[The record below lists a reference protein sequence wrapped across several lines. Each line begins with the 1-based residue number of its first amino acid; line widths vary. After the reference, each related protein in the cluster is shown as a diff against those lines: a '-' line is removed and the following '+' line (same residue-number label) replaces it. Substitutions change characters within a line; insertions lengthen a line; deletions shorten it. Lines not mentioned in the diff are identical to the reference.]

1 MALLKSE
8 TAGMSDTTKTT
19 AGQRA
24 NVVAFGAAARE
35 IERLRAQQHRDPLPF
50 LPRGGVKAGEWQP
63 DLYGMPKDPG
73 VESPVEPIGYE
84 GDVYYFIDS
93 RGQFRALKA
102 EKLNQVG
109 IQDLFSA
116 TPNYPKFIHP
126 RRSKEIRNPKTQEII
141 KESEIVSFEADD
153 IKEMLFLACSRKGF
167 FSPENKMRGRGSWT
181 FKSGNLVYH
190 AGDCLWKC
198 ERGKFVEM
206 PTGVHEGNLYP
217 HLSALPAPWT
227 EELTAEDNPAKALL
241 AGFRKSK
248 WLRPDVDPVLLLGW
262 IGGAYLGGA
271 LDWRP
276 SALLLGDKGT
286 GKSTLQNT
294 LKVLFG
300 DALFHSSDST
310 AAGIYQAMGHDSRAV
325 ALDEMEPGMDARK
338 ASNIADLMRSS
349 ASGAIGRR
357 GSSDGTANAYQ
368 MRSAFLFSAIN
379 NPLHTAADL
388 SRVAV
393 LRMLPFDKD
402 SEKPESI
409 NADTAGPKVLAQM
422 MRAWGDNGQGFKYQ
436 YERFAEALK
445 QGGHDKRGQD
455 TYGTLLAC
463 AAMML
468 GDELAGEMGVKVGPE
483 EERWWTEHLS
493 IDSLPEVEDA
503 TPNYRQCL
511 DRILTT
517 TVKEWRNSSH
527 NTIGQVL
534 QELRTVDADG
544 MAASD
549 EARVSRD
556 KAKQEINIAGFGLL
570 NTREVVA
577 TVIRA
582 AAQKGI
588 QIKQEAALQEFGLP
602 EAGWVLAV
610 PNKSNKVSKHLEGSD
625 WQLGGWKDALRQCPI
640 AGVMIGRSEIN
651 RVVIDGVQQ
660 RCTLVVLDRYHQAP
674 EK

>member
-1 MALLKSE
+1 
-8 TAGMSDTTKTT
+8 MSDTTKTT

-24 NVVAFGAAARE
+24 NVVSFGKA
-35 IERLRAQQHRDPLPF
+35 ERDLQRMRKQRKDLPPME
-50 LPRGGVKAGEWQP
+50 PRGPGNVAAGQWQA
-63 DLYGMPKDPG
+63 DMYGMPSNP
-73 VESPVEPIGYE
+73 ECECPVTPIGFE
-84 GDVYYFIDS
+84 GDLFYFIDS
-93 RGQFRALKA
+93 RGQFRAVKA
-102 EKLNQVG
+102 ERINQVG

-116 TPNYPKFIHP
+116 TPNYPKWMCP
-126 RRSKEIRNPKTQEII
+126 RWSKPVVDKKGIVTKP
-141 KESEIVSFEADD
+141 SEIVSFEADD
-153 IKEMLFLACSRKGF
+153 IKEILFLACSRKGF
-167 FSPENKMRGRGSWT
+167 FSPNDKMRGRGSWT
-181 FKSGNLVYH
+181 FRSGNLVYH
-190 AGDCLWKC
+190 AGDALWIC
-198 ERGKFVEM
+198 EKGKFREL

-227 EELTAEDNPAKALL
+227 EEISAADNPARALL

-276 SALLLGDKGT
+276 SGLLLGDKGT

-294 LKVLFG
+294 LKALFG

-338 ASNIADLMRSS
+338 ASNIADLMRTS

-393 LRMLPFDKD
+393 LRMLPFDAD
-402 SEKPESI
+402 SERPEPI
-409 NADTAGPKVLAQM
+409 NAETAGPKVLAVM
-422 MRAWGDNGQGFKYQ
+422 MRAWGDNGAGFRLQ
-436 YERFAEALK
+436 YDRFARALAA
-445 QGGHDKRGQD
+445 GGHDRRGQD

-468 GDELAGEMGVKVGPE
+468 GDELASDLDVQVGPE

-493 IDSLPEVEDA
+493 AADMPEVEDA
-503 TPNYRQCL
+503 TPNYRQCV

-517 TVKEWRNSSH
+517 PVKAWRNVNH
-527 NTIGQVL
+527 NTIGQIL
-534 QELRTVDADG
+534 HDARTVDAEG
-544 MAASD
+544 AAIAEPGID
-549 EARVSRD
+549 YNTARRD
-556 KAKQEINIAGFGLL
+556 INIAGFGLL
-570 NTREVVA
+570 NPKEVVA
-577 TVIRA
+577 PVMKAMARAGRAMTLA
-582 AAQKGI
+582 AALEKYRLPDG
-588 QIKQEAALQEFGLP
+588 GLI
-602 EAGWVLAV
+602 LAV
-610 PNKSNKVSKHLEGSD
+610 PNKSFKVAQHLEGSD
-625 WQLGGWKDALRQCPI
+625 WQAGGWKDALRQCPVPD
-640 AGVMIGRSEIN
+640 VMIGNADIN
-651 RVVIDGVQQ
+651 RVSIDGTQT
-660 RCTLVVLDRYHQAP
+660 RCTLIVLERYHQAP

>member
-1 MALLKSE
+1 
-8 TAGMSDTTKTT
+8 MSDTTKTT

-24 NVVAFGAAARE
+24 NVVAFSAAERE
-35 IERLRAQQHRDPLPF
+35 IRKLREQQNRDPLPF
-50 LPRGGVKAGEWQP
+50 LPRNGVHPGHWQP
-63 DLYGMPKDPG
+63 DLFGMPMDPG
-73 VESPVEPIGYE
+73 CESPVQPIGYE
-84 GDVYYFIDS
+84 GDLYYFIDS

-102 EKLNQVG
+102 EKINQVG

-126 RRSKEIRNPKTQEII
+126 RFSKPVFAKDGKTIV

-198 ERGKFVEM
+198 EKGRFVEM

-227 EELTAEDNPAKALL
+227 EALTAEDNPARALL

-248 WLRPDVDPVLLLGW
+248 WLRPEVDPVLLLGW

-402 SEKPESI
+402 SERPEPI
-409 NADTAGPKVLAQM
+409 NAETAGPKVLAQM
-422 MRAWGDNGQGFKYQ
+422 MRAWGDNGQGFRDQ
-436 YERFAEALK
+436 YARFAEALK
-445 QGGHDKRGQD
+445 HGGHDKRGQD

-468 GDELAGEMGVKVGPE
+468 GDELASELGVMVGPE

-493 IDSLPEVEDA
+493 VENLPETEDA

-511 DRILTT
+511 NRILTT
-517 TVKEWRNSSH
+517 TVRDWRNVSY
-527 NTIGQVL
+527 NTIGQVVRA
-534 QELRTVDADG
+534 LRSVDDDG
-544 MAASD
+544 AAID
-549 EARVSRD
+549 EADRMDRN
-556 KAKQEINIAGFGLL
+556 KAKQEIDIAGFGLL
-570 NTREVVA
+570 NVREVVA
-577 TVIRA
+577 PVIRA
-582 AAQKGI
+582 AARKGI
-588 QIKQEAALQEFGLP
+588 TIKVEAALQKYGLP

-610 PNKSNKVSKHLEGSD
+610 PNKSIKVSKHLEGSD
-625 WQLGGWKDALRQCPI
+625 WHAGGWNDALRQCPVP
-640 AGVMIGRSEIN
+640 GVMIGNSEIN
-651 RVVIDGVQQ
+651 RVWISGAQE
-660 RCTLVVLDRYHQAP
+660 RCTLIVLDRYHEAP